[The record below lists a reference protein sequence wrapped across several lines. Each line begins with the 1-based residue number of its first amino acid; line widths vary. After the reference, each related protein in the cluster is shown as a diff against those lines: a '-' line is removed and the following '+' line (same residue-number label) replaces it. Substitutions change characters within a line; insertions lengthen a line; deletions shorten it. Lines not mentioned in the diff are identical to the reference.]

1 MAEETPVGR
10 LGSAEEVAK
19 LLVFL
24 AGEDAGYITGQ
35 VFGVNGGLVI

>member
-1 MAEETPVGR
+1 MGR
-10 LGSAEEVAK
+10 LGSADEAQ

-24 AGEDAGYITGQ
+24 AGESAGYITGQ